1 MENIED
7 LYELSPMQQ
16 GMLFHT
22 LYAPESEVYFEQLVC
37 TLSGELNFS
46 AFGEA
51 WNQVVAR
58 HPVLRSS
65 FYWEEIE
72 KPLQMVSK
80 QVDLSWEVL
89 DWRNFTADEQQQHLA
104 DFLKCDRKKGLDLAE
119 SPLMRFTLIS
129 LGKQT
134 YQFIWSHHHI
144 LFDGWSMQI
153 ILKEVLAFYEADHQ
167 GESLRL
173 KPSRPYR
180 DYIHWLQQQDI
191 AQAKNFWQQTLQG
204 FEVPIL
210 IGNSE
215 QGIENRGQQTY
226 NEQTF
231 QLSQTVTEKLQYV
244 ARQHHLTLNNLV
256 QGAYALLLSRYSRES
271 DVVFGATVS
280 GRPATFEN
288 VDSMVGLFINTLP
301 IRLQVDGKT
310 ELLSWLKDLQTQQ
323 FEQEQY
329 AYFSLAEI
337 QKISD
342 VAAGMPLFESI
353 LVFENYPIDSA
364 EQKTKKAL
372 ETSDICCFER
382 TNYPLTVVINPQSQ
396 LSGRIVYDTKHFEQQ
411 TIARMIG
418 HFQTLLAGMAAN
430 LQQHIS
436 QLSLLSAAEE
446 KELVLQENHQN
457 IDSIEYKCIHIL
469 FEEQVEKK
477 PDAVAVVYEKLHPQ
491 GDGVFGYGEWGMG
504 HGEESLMPNAQCPMP
519 QVAGRLSLSTH
530 KGMEF
535 PAAFNEKEHLTYR
548 ELNNRANQL
557 AHYLQ
562 TLGVK
567 QEVRVGICVERSP
580 LMVIGILAILK
591 AGGAYVPLDP
601 AYPSE
606 RLAFMMADVQTT
618 ILLTQNHLQH
628 RLPIHNQIVVNLDSD
643 WPVISTHREDN
654 LSSQVNPEN
663 LAYIIYTSG
672 STGTPKGTEV
682 PHRSF
687 IGFMFGVDYIHLDA
701 QQIWLQHS
709 SISWDAL
716 TLELWPPLLYGG
728 RCVLYPDKIPTPEKL
743 SKIIQEQ
750 KVNIL
755 FLTTALFNLMI
766 DTIPEGLLGVKQLLF
781 GGESVSVPHVRRALE
796 LLPETQIIHAY
807 GPSECTVFTS
817 CYPIPKQLDQNVH
830 SIPIG
835 KPIGDRTVYLLDG
848 DLHRVP
854 IGVPGELYVGGAS
867 VARGYLNQPI
877 LTSEKFIANPFIEGD
892 TLYKTGDLVRRLPDG
907 NLEFL
912 GRIDTQVKIRG
923 FRIELAEI
931 EAVLNQHSDIKQA
944 VVMMREDEPGKK
956 YLVAYLVTN
965 HNQLTPSTLR
975 NFLKKKLPDYMI
987 PAAFVFVEALPLTP
1001 NAKINRRALPVP
1013 DTSQRSV
1020 EVDFVAPSTPTE
1032 QELATIWAE
1041 ILRLK
1046 QIGIYDNFF
1055 ELGGHSLLATQVIS
1069 RLREAFSLD
1078 FPLRYLFE
1086 NPTIA
1091 ELSQK
1096 VIVQQI
1102 EQAENDALA
1111 DILAEVE
1118 ELSEVEV
1125 RRQLVL

>member
-22 LYAPESEVYFEQLVC
+22 LYAPESEVYFEQFLC
-37 TLSGELNFS
+37 TLSGELNFL
-46 AFGEA
+46 AFQQA
-51 WNQVVAR
+51 WEQVVAR

-80 QVDLSWEVL
+80 EVNLSWKEL
-89 DWRNFTADEQQQHLA
+89 DWQNLTPDEQQQHIA
-104 DFLKCDRKKGLDLAE
+104 DFLKCDRQKGLDLAE
-119 SPLMRFTLIS
+119 TPLMRFTLIY

-153 ILKEVLAFYEADHQ
+153 ILKEVLTFYEADYRS
-167 GESLRL
+167 EYLRL

-191 AQAKNFWQQTLQG
+191 AQAKNFWRQTLQG
-204 FEVPIL
+204 FEAPISL
-210 IGNSE
+210 IGNRE
-215 QGIENRGQQTY
+215 QGIGNSKEEIY
-226 NEQTF
+226 NEQPF
-231 QLSQTVTEKLQYV
+231 QLSQTVTEKLQYA

-256 QGAYALLLSRYSRES
+256 QGAYALLLSRYSGES

-280 GRPATFEN
+280 GRPPTFEN
-288 VDSMVGLFINTLP
+288 VESMVGLFINTLP
-301 IRLQVDGKT
+301 IRLDVDGKT
-310 ELLSWLKDLQTQQ
+310 ELLSWLKHLQTQQ
-323 FEQEQY
+323 LEQEQY
-329 AYFSLAEI
+329 AYFPLAEI
-337 QKISD
+337 QQISD
-342 VAAGMPLFESI
+342 IPPGTPLFESI

-364 EQKTKKAL
+364 EEEVK
-372 ETSDICCFER
+372 ETLKISDIRCFER
-382 TNYPLTVVINPQSQ
+382 TNYPLTVVVNPQSK
-396 LSGRIVYDTKHFEQQ
+396 LSGRIIYDANRFEQQ
-411 TIARMIG
+411 TISRMIG

-430 LQQHIS
+430 LQQDIS

-446 KELVLQENHQN
+446 EELLLQENHQY
-457 IDSIEYKCIHIL
+457 IDSNYYKCIHIL
-469 FEEQVEKK
+469 FEEQVEKT
-477 PDAVAVVYEKLHPQ
+477 PDTVAVVYEKEY
-491 GDGVFGYGEWGMG
+491 V
-504 HGEESLMPNAQCPMP
+504 
-519 QVAGRLSLSTH
+519 
-530 KGMEF
+530 
-535 PAAFNEKEHLTYR
+535 TYR

-562 TLGVK
+562 TLGV
-567 QEVRVGICVERSP
+567 QPEVRVGICVERS
-580 LMVIGILAILK
+580 LEMVVGILAILK

-601 AYPSE
+601 TYPPE
-606 RLAFMMADVQTT
+606 RLAFMVEDVQTT
-618 ILLTQNHLQH
+618 ILLTQNYLQH
-628 RLPIHNQIVVNLDSD
+628 RLPIHNQIVVNLDTD
-643 WPVISTHREDN
+643 WQIIDTHKTNN

-672 STGTPKGTEV
+672 STGIPKGTEIT
-682 PHRSF
+682 HRSI

-701 QQIWLQHS
+701 EQIWLQHS
-709 SISWDAL
+709 SISWDAF

-728 RCVLYPDKIPTPEKL
+728 RCVLYPDKIPTPENL

-750 KVNIL
+750 GINIL

-766 DTIPEGLLGVKQLLF
+766 DTIPEGLLGIKQLLF
-781 GGESVSVPHVRRALE
+781 GGEFVSVCHVRRALE

-817 CYPIPKQLDQNVH
+817 CYPIPKQLAQNVH

-835 KPIGDRTVYLLDG
+835 KPIGDRNVYLLDG
-848 DLHRVP
+848 DLHRVT
-854 IGVPGELYVGGAS
+854 IGVPGQLYIGGAS
-867 VARGYLNQPI
+867 VARGYLNQPT
-877 LTSEKFIANPFIEGD
+877 LTREKFIPNPFIEGD

-907 NLEFL
+907 NLEFM

-931 EAVLNQHSDIKQA
+931 EAFLNQHPDIKQA
-944 VVMMREDEPGKK
+944 VVILREDEPGNK
-956 YLVAYLVTN
+956 YLVAYLVTKD
-965 HNQLTPSTLR
+965 NQPTPSTVR

-987 PAAFVFVEALPLTP
+987 PAAFVFLEALPLTP
-1001 NAKINRRALPVP
+1001 NGKINRRALPAP
-1013 DTSQRSV
+1013 DTSQRTP
-1020 EVDFVAPSTPTE
+1020 EVDFIAPSTPTE
-1032 QELATIWAE
+1032 QELATIWNE
-1041 ILRLK
+1041 VLRLK
-1046 QIGIYDNFF
+1046 QIGIHDNFF

-1069 RLREAFSLD
+1069 RLREAFVLD

-1096 VIVQQI
+1096 VIDQQI
-1102 EQAENDALA
+1102 AQAEDNAMA
-1111 DILAEVE
+1111 EILAEVE

-1125 RRQLVL
+1125 RRQLLL